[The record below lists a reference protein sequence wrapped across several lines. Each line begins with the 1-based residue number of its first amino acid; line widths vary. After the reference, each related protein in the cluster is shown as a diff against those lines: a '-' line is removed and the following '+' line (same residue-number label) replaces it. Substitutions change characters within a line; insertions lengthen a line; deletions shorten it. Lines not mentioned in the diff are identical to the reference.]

1 MRVYQI
7 NNERFGCF
15 ICELRKEKSMTQ
27 KELADKLYV
36 SDKTVSKWE
45 RGNSMPNITLLIPI
59 AEVFGV
65 TVTELLRG
73 EKNKKE
79 ININDVENIVD
90 SLELNLLN
98 TIRQRKKIWLII
110 YVISVLI
117 VLSEIVLL
125 FVSGI
130 SANKVIDS
138 LFVSFIFLIFAG
150 WVCVFVKELL
160 PTYYDENKINF
171 VSQGVFRINMP
182 GLSFN
187 NGNWPYILFLF
198 RVFTLSSILL
208 LSIVSYFTIMFV
220 GITVW
225 LNIQK
230 IISIILM
237 VILVVC
243 TYFIGK
249 KYE

>member
-1 MRVYQI
+1 
-7 NNERFGCF
+7 
-15 ICELRKEKSMTQ
+15 MTQ

-90 SLELNLLN
+90 SLDLNLLN

-125 FVSGI
+125 FISGI

-150 WVCVFVKELL
+150 WVCVFAKELL

>member
-1 MRVYQI
+1 
-7 NNERFGCF
+7 
-15 ICELRKEKSMTQ
+15 
-27 KELADKLYV
+27 
-36 SDKTVSKWE
+36 
-45 RGNSMPNITLLIPI
+45 MPNITLLIPI

-79 ININDVENIVD
+79 IKINDVENIVD
-90 SLELNLLN
+90 SLDLNLLN

-150 WVCVFVKELL
+150 WVCVFAKELL
-160 PTYYDENKINF
+160 PIYYDENKINF